1 MISTENLLYAWIG
14 LALITFLYLLRK
26 NAPYGR
32 HQSPGWGPTI
42 PNRMGWIIMEGF
54 VLLVFWAWFWY
65 LGMPQQ
71 PQIWLLCGLFSLH
84 YLHRSFVFPFRLR
97 TQGKT
102 MPVLIMGSAMLF
114 NLVNGSVLGWDLS
127 RADRETLDT
136 WNFNLGFMLFV
147 LGFALNYAADSRLIA
162 LRKPGETG
170 YKIPDGP
177 LFRRISCPNL
187 LGEIIEWGGFALMC
201 GSLAGLSFWV
211 WTLANLLPRA
221 LAHHRWYKQRFP
233 EYPSERKAIFPFLL

>member
-14 LALITFLYLLRK
+14 LALFTFLYLLGK

-42 PNRMGWIIMEGF
+42 PNRMGWIVMEGF
-54 VLLVFWAWFWY
+54 VLLVFWAWFWHFG
-65 LGMPQQ
+65 LPQE
-71 PQIWLLCGLFSLH
+71 PQILILCGLFSLH

-102 MPVLIMGSAMLF
+102 MPLLIMGSAMLF

-127 RADRETLDT
+127 QTNRETVSA
-136 WNFNLGFMLFV
+136 WSFGLGFLLFV

-177 LFRRISCPNL
+177 LFRYISCPNL
-187 LGEIIEWGGFALMC
+187 LGEIMEWGGFALMC
-201 GSLAGLSFWV
+201 GSLAGLSFWI

-233 EYPSERKAIFPFLL
+233 EYPGGRKAIFPFIL

>member
-14 LALITFLYLLRK
+14 LALFTFLYLLGK

-42 PNRMGWIIMEGF
+42 PNRMGWIVMEGF
-54 VLLVFWAWFWY
+54 VLLVFWAWFWHFG
-65 LGMPQQ
+65 LPQE
-71 PQIWLLCGLFSLH
+71 PQILILCGLFSLH

-102 MPVLIMGSAMLF
+102 MPLLIMGSAMLF

-127 RADRETLDT
+127 QTNRETVSA
-136 WNFNLGFMLFV
+136 WSFGLGFLLFV

-177 LFRRISCPNL
+177 LFRYISCPNL
-187 LGEIIEWGGFALMC
+187 LGEIMEWGGFALMC
-201 GSLAGLSFWV
+201 GSLAGLSFWI
-211 WTLANLLPRA
+211 WTFANLLPRA

-233 EYPSERKAIFPFLL
+233 EYPGDRKAIFPFIL

>member
-14 LALITFLYLLRK
+14 LALFTFLYLLGK

-42 PNRMGWIIMEGF
+42 PNRMGWIVMEGF
-54 VLLVFWAWFWY
+54 VLLVFWAWFWHFG
-65 LGMPQQ
+65 LPQE
-71 PQIWLLCGLFSLH
+71 PQILILCGLFSLH

-102 MPVLIMGSAMLF
+102 MPLLIMGSAMLF

-127 RADRETLDT
+127 QTNRETVSA
-136 WNFNLGFMLFV
+136 WSFGLGFLLFV

-177 LFRRISCPNL
+177 LFRYISCPNL
-187 LGEIIEWGGFALMC
+187 LGEIMEWGGFALMC
-201 GSLAGLSFWV
+201 GSLAGLSFWI

-233 EYPSERKAIFPFLL
+233 EYPGDRKAIFPFIL

>member
-14 LALITFLYLLRK
+14 LALFTFLYLLGK

-42 PNRMGWIIMEGF
+42 PNRMGWIVMVGF
-54 VLLVFWAWFWY
+54 VLLVFWAWFWHFG
-65 LGMPQQ
+65 LPQE
-71 PQIWLLCGLFSLH
+71 PQILILCGLFSLH

-102 MPVLIMGSAMLF
+102 MPLLIMGSAMLF

-127 RADRETLDT
+127 QTNRETVSA
-136 WNFNLGFMLFV
+136 WSFGLGFLLFV

-177 LFRRISCPNL
+177 LFRYISCPNL
-187 LGEIIEWGGFALMC
+187 LGEIMEWGGFALMC
-201 GSLAGLSFWV
+201 GSLAGLSFWI

-233 EYPSERKAIFPFLL
+233 EYPGDRKAIFPFIL

>member
-14 LALITFLYLLRK
+14 LALFTFLYLLGK

-32 HQSPGWGPTI
+32 HQSSGWGPTI
-42 PNRMGWIIMEGF
+42 PNRMGWIVMEGF
-54 VLLVFWAWFWY
+54 VLLVFWAWFWHFG
-65 LGMPQQ
+65 LPQE
-71 PQIWLLCGLFSLH
+71 PQILILCGLFSLH

-102 MPVLIMGSAMLF
+102 MPLLIMGSAMLF

-127 RADRETLDT
+127 QTNRETVSA
-136 WNFNLGFMLFV
+136 WSFGLGFLLFV

-177 LFRRISCPNL
+177 LFRYISCPNL
-187 LGEIIEWGGFALMC
+187 LGEIMEWGGFALMC
-201 GSLAGLSFWV
+201 GSLAGLSFWI

-233 EYPSERKAIFPFLL
+233 EYPGDRKAIFPFIL